1 MERDPLGFKHELAL
15 RIVSRFHGEDAA
27 KGAREHFQRVVQRKE
42 VPNDVPE
49 RALPLREGDSRS
61 LVEILESL
69 GMAKSRSEA
78 RRLLVQHAVS
88 VDGHRIDDPASSL
101 TRGSYLLQVG
111 KRRFVRLSLGEPG
124 SETAS

>member
-1 MERDPLGFKHELAL
+1 MSVFTTSETAPDVLTTMDRTQLAEHLKFAAELGVAGVSRDPAW
-15 RIVSRFHGEDAA
+15 RTRAQPDV
-27 KGAREHFQRVVQRKE
+27 FQ
-42 VPNDVPE
+42 
-49 RALPLREGDSRS
+49 S
-61 LVEILESL
+61 LESL

-78 RRLLVQHAVS
+78 RRLLAQRAVS

-111 KRRFVRLSLGEPG
+111 KRRFVRLSLGESG